1 MPKEELKS
9 LARKLVST
17 LWFPMFFVVGFM
29 VFYLI
34 PFHAPAPHNVPVAVV
49 GEQAA
54 AGIEVSFDNS
64 VPDGYDI
71 SAVSSEQAARQ
82 AVLDR
87 DVVAAYDPA
96 DGEMFYASAN
106 GRMAVQMLRQS
117 FAPVAAQAGQQ
128 LSTTDLAA
136 TAPGDVMGTGLFYC
150 LMALNIAPYVV
161 VMMLLRA
168 QLTTRQKLGSM
179 VGFGVVSTLICYFTA
194 LSLDVIYND
203 PLLLLVGFLLTQGI
217 AWTAYGLVPIVKQ
230 FIPGVAIGLFVLLS
244 LPSSGGAIPLH
255 FVHPIFQ
262 FLHHIMPLGNAVD
275 AMRGVLY
282 FDGAGAVRGTLVLC
296 SWVVLGVAL
305 VVFNHFRAERLAARA
320 TGQQTSE
327 QQTSEQQIS
336 EQRDDEQR
344 DDERRERSG
353 ESAGRISDEEH
364 EHESDV
370 TVAPAL
376 EAPEPAHHRTLAG
389 SVTDASGA
397 AVPGASVTVTNGH
410 GVQIARMLT
419 SPEGEYRVHDLPAE
433 SVTVVASAAGLEPA
447 VDRLRARQGCVE
459 RCDFL
464 LDGES
469 VSRSVRP
476 VGVSGSGVRS

>member
-9 LARKLVST
+9 LARKLAST

-54 AGIEVSFDNS
+54 AGIEVSFGNS

-71 SAVSSEQAARQ
+71 SAVSSEQAARR

-117 FAPVAAQAGQQ
+117 FAPVAARAGQR

-150 LMALNIAPYVV
+150 LMALNIAPYVL

-179 VGFGVVSTLICYFTA
+179 VGFGMVSTLICYFTA
-194 LSLDVIYND
+194 LSLDVIHND

-275 AMRGVLY
+275 AMRGILY
-282 FDGAGAVRGTLVLC
+282 FDGAGAARGTLVLC
-296 SWVVLGVAL
+296 AWVVLGVAL
-305 VVFNHFRAERLAARA
+305 VVFNHFRAERRAAR
-320 TGQQTSE
+320 TTE
-327 QQTSEQQIS
+327 QRTY
-336 EQRDDEQR
+336 EQRDGEQ
-344 DDERRERSG
+344 RERSG
-353 ESAGRISDEEH
+353 ESAGRTSGEEYEHGDE
-364 EHESDV
+364 SGV
-370 TVAPAL
+370 TVDPAL

-389 SVTDASGA
+389 SVTDGSGA
-397 AVPGASVTVTNGH
+397 AVPGASVTVTDGR

-419 SPEGEYRVHDLPAE
+419 SPEGEYRVHDLPVE
-433 SVTVVASAAGLEPA
+433 SITVVAAAAGLEPA

-464 LDGES
+464 LDSES
-469 VSRSVRP
+469 ASRSVRP
-476 VGVSGSGVRS
+476 VGVSGAGVLS